1 MQVTQVRSLG
11 SEGPLE
17 EGTATHSSILAWRI
31 PMDRG
36 IWKAT
41 VHGVAKTQTWL
52 KQLSMHAYIAVL
64 SEPKNVGLSWLIS
77 WRILATLAS
86 KQTDKLACVK
96 KNGNWEGRWRLKMD
110 THSKVPFEFFKL
122 YDCLHSNDKLEGW
135 CKKMIFKLQEELRIF
150 FWKSC

>member
-1 MQVTQVRSLG
+1 MVKNPPAMPEIQVRSLG

-96 KNGNWEGRWRLKMD
+96 KNGNWEGRWRLKWTRTRKFPLNSSSYMTVCIQMINSRVD
-110 THSKVPFEFFKL
+110 VKRWFLSSKK
-122 YDCLHSNDKLEGW
+122 N
-135 CKKMIFKLQEELRIF
+135 
-150 FWKSC
+150 